1 MPHSIF
7 VAKTKEAVRKCNIV
21 SSVKLVNKKATL

>member
-7 VAKTKEAVRKCNIV
+7 VAKTKEAVRKYNIV